1 MEFRSTCP
9 VSVLLDVVGDKWS
22 ILIIRDLY
30 KGRTTFSE
38 FLSSKEKISTN
49 ILTDRL
55 KKLVKDGLI
64 EYHNNPNDKKIKN
77 YNLTSKGIDLY
88 PIIVEMALWSKKN
101 LKVDFSP
108 LAKEM
113 FDNINEIGVEKHIV
127 NKIKNYKKITS
138 KI

>member
-9 VSVLLDVVGDKWS
+9 VSVLLDIVGDKWS

-49 ILTDRL
+49 ILTARL
-55 KKLVKDGLI
+55 KKLIQDGLI

-77 YNLTSKGIDLY
+77 YYLTSKGLDLY

-101 LKVDFSP
+101 LNVDFSP

-127 NKIKNYKKITS
+127 NKINNYKKITT
-138 KI
+138 KK